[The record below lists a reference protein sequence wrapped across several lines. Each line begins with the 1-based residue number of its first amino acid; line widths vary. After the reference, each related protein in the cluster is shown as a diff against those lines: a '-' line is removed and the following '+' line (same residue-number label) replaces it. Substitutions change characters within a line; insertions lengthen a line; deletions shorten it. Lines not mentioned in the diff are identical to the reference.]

1 MSMNQLASETSPY
14 LLQHKD
20 NPVHWRPWGKAVLEE
35 AARLN
40 KPLLVSVGYA
50 ACHWCHVM
58 AHESFEDPET
68 AALMNELFVPVKVD
82 REERPD
88 IDNWLQTAVAVT
100 GQGGGWPLNAFLT
113 PQGEPFFAGT
123 YFPKE
128 ERYGR
133 PGFKTVLR
141 DIADRVRNNPQSL
154 EPGVRQVAQIMERAW
169 SANRAGRLDPL
180 LLEQVSVATAQRF
193 DIFFGGLT
201 GAPKFPNVAS
211 LKLLMRAFLRSGI
224 PQFWQVV
231 ATALDAMCRGGI
243 YDHVGGGFSRY
254 ATDERWIVPH
264 FEKMLYD
271 NAQLIEILT
280 LAWQHNRSPLY
291 KSRVEETVGWLMR
304 EMLVEG
310 SGFASSLDADSEGHE
325 GRFYTW
331 TDAEIDAALVG
342 TMVPRFKQA
351 YGVTREGNFEG
362 RNILHRFISVQGLT
376 QADENLFA
384 AQRAKLL
391 AAREKRERPM
401 RDDKV
406 LADWN
411 GMTIAALANAGAV
424 MRQPQWLEAARRAFD
439 FVVAKLGDGD
449 MLYHT
454 YREGK
459 RQHAG
464 FADDYAN
471 MARAALFLWE
481 ATGEAAYLERAKA
494 WTRVLDEQFWDLAQS
509 GYAFSP
515 PRDEPVQV
523 RIRTAFDNQTPAANG
538 LMLEVLARLFYVTG
552 DQAYGERVNAL
563 ITAFSGDV
571 PQGYLQMGSFL
582 NGFEFCV
589 LAVQLVI
596 IGPSNDSRTH
606 DLINAVFGR
615 ALPNRILIVVPPGQ
629 TFPEGHPMHG
639 KTMQNGQPTAYVCQG
654 QTCSPPVTSAVSL
667 SQMLQLP
674 RGAPNAVQAA
684 MMPAVNA

>member
-1 MSMNQLASETSPY
+1 
-14 LLQHKD
+14 
-20 NPVHWRPWGKAVLEE
+20 
-35 AARLN
+35 
-40 KPLLVSVGYA
+40 
-50 ACHWCHVM
+50 
-58 AHESFEDPET
+58 
-68 AALMNELFVPVKVD
+68 
-82 REERPD
+82 
-88 IDNWLQTAVAVT
+88 
-100 GQGGGWPLNAFLT
+100 
-113 PQGEPFFAGT
+113 
-123 YFPKE
+123 
-128 ERYGR
+128 
-133 PGFKTVLR
+133 
-141 DIADRVRNNPQSL
+141 
-154 EPGVRQVAQIMERAW
+154 
-169 SANRAGRLDPL
+169 
-180 LLEQVSVATAQRF
+180 
-193 DIFFGGLT
+193 
-201 GAPKFPNVAS
+201 
-211 LKLLMRAFLRSGI
+211 
-224 PQFWQVV
+224 
-231 ATALDAMCRGGI
+231 
-243 YDHVGGGFSRY
+243 
-254 ATDERWIVPH
+254 
-264 FEKMLYD
+264 
-271 NAQLIEILT
+271 
-280 LAWQHNRSPLY
+280 
-291 KSRVEETVGWLMR
+291 MR

>member
-1 MSMNQLASETSPY
+1 MANQLASETSPY

-20 NPVHWRPWGKAVLEE
+20 NPVHWRVWGKETLEE
-35 AARLN
+35 AQRTG

-68 AALMNELFVPVKVD
+68 AALMNDLYIPVNVD

-88 IDNWLQTAVAVT
+88 IDNWLQTAVAVS

-113 PQGEPFFAGT
+113 SQGEPFFAGT

-133 PGFKTVLR
+133 PSFKTVLR
-141 DIADRVRNNPQSL
+141 DIASRYRENPQAL
-154 EPGVRQVAQIMERAW
+154 EPNVRQIAQVMENAW
-169 SANRAGRLDPL
+169 SKNRAGRLDPL

-193 DIFFGGLT
+193 DIFFGGMT
-201 GAPKFPNVAS
+201 GAPKFPSVPQ
-211 LKLLMRAFLRSGI
+211 LKLVMRAFLRSGI

-231 ATALDAMCRGGI
+231 ATSLDAMCRGGI

-271 NAQLIEILT
+271 NSQLIEILT

-291 KSRVEETVGWLMR
+291 KSRIEETVGWLLR

-310 SGFASSLDADSEGHE
+310 AGFASSLDADSEGHE

-331 TDAEIDAALVG
+331 TEAELDSVLVG
-342 TMVPRFKQA
+342 TMLPRFKQA
-351 YGVTREGNFEG
+351 YGVTKDGNFEG
-362 RNILHRFISVQGLT
+362 RNILHRFITVQGLT
-376 QADENLFA
+376 QADEALFA

-391 AAREKRERPM
+391 AAREKRERPL

-411 GMTIAALANAGAV
+411 GLMIAALANAGAV
-424 MRQPQWLEAARRAFD
+424 LRQPAWVEAARRAFD
-439 FVVAKLGDGD
+439 FIVAKLGDGD
-449 MLYHT
+449 QLYHT
-454 YREGK
+454 YRTGK
-459 RQHAG
+459 RQHPG

-471 MARAALFLWE
+471 MARAALMLWE
-481 ATGEAAYLERAKA
+481 ITGDASCLERAKA
-494 WTRVLDEQFWDLAQS
+494 WTRVLDEQFWDLAQG

-515 PRDEPVQV
+515 ARDEPVQV
-523 RIRTAFDNQTPAANG
+523 RIRTAFDNQTPAANAV
-538 LMLEVLARLFYVTG
+538 MLENLGRLFYLTG
-552 DQAYGERVNAL
+552 DQAYSERVNAL
-563 ITAFSGDV
+563 ISAFSGDV
-571 PQGYLQMGSFL
+571 PQTFLQMSSFL
-582 NGFEFCV
+582 AAFEFCV
-589 LAVQLVI
+589 IALQIVV
-596 IGPSNDSRTH
+596 IGPNNDTRTH

-615 ALPNRILIVVPPGQ
+615 ALPNRLLVVATPGQ
-629 TFPEGHPMHG
+629 AFPQGHPVQG
-639 KTMQNGQPTAYVCQG
+639 KTMQNGQPTAYICQG
-654 QTCSPPVTSAVSL
+654 QTCSAPVTSAVAL

-674 RGAPNAVQAA
+674 RGAQTPVQAA